1 MMYELYAEF
10 EQCTSHFINLFL
22 PVISTNLLI
31 WLIKLCLFN
40 NIITGT
46 VLPTK
51 DIVVNS
57 LYRNADRHFKDI
69 LSFYAYS
76 MI

>member
-1 MMYELYAEF
+1 MMHELYAEF
-10 EQCTSHFINLFL
+10 IQCTSHFINHFL
-22 PVISTNLLI
+22 PVILTNLLI

-57 LYRNADRHFKDI
+57 LYRNADSHFKDI
-69 LSFYAYS
+69 FSFYEYS